1 MRGLVGGLVA
11 VCAGLF
17 AAAGSLSAAEALPQL
32 QTVTIQY
39 DRATSAWLPVL
50 TSFETAIE
58 TEPPGEGE
66 GWYLVD
72 AEGRLYPCQIEA
84 GEAMAAGR
92 VRGEALVPRRDAKYY
107 LLAMKAPAK
116 RPQFMVSSVFMGQ
129 AAVLETAVVTARI
142 RAERFCVAEEASLFG
157 LDMVPRYVEAL
168 VNRQQGVTLTVTD
181 RVRHADVVLQAQTK
195 KGQFALTR
203 RGPVAAAVAYR
214 GTFVGAPDGSEISFE
229 AEVTLTGHG
238 VIGVRVMI
246 PANAYDG
253 KRFHVKD
260 VKVTLPIVLDGAAA
274 VVVGGAHTEAS
285 GRDYWTGA
293 AKVSV
298 APGGAYAFTDG
309 DGSVVSGKGGVTW
322 MDYSD
327 GEAGA
332 GIFWGATE
340 NTVSISVD
348 YNEDLLDVT
357 ITPGGTGAA
366 VAEGAKATAEAK
378 AAPRTRAR
386 FSMVPASPG
395 EQLGSTDAAW
405 AAEDL
410 GDLEGMMGEA
420 PAVNVQVYFF
430 LHPGRAGEDK
440 VGALAADAI
449 SPTVGKVTNSL

>member
-1 MRGLVGGLVA
+1 MRGLAGGVAA

-17 AAAGSLSAAEALPQL
+17 AAAGNLSAAEAVPQL
-32 QTVTIQY
+32 QTISVQY
-39 DRATSAWLPVL
+39 NHPTAAWLPVL
-50 TSFETAIE
+50 TSFETVIE
-58 TEPPGEGE
+58 TKSPGEGE
-66 GWYLVD
+66 GWYLAD
-72 AEGRLYPCQIEA
+72 AEGRLYPCQIEPV
-84 GEAMAAGR
+84 EAHEGKAAGR
-92 VRGEALVPRRDAKYY
+92 VRGEALLPRRDGKYR
-107 LLAMKAPAK
+107 LLAAKAPAK
-116 RPQFMVSSVFMGQ
+116 EAQFMVSSVFMGA
-129 AAVLETAVVTARI
+129 AAVLETPAVTARFQ
-142 RAERFCVAEEASLFG
+142 AQRFCVAEEVSLFG
-157 LDMVPRYVEAL
+157 LQMVPRYVEGL

-181 RVRHADVVLQAQTK
+181 RVRHADVALAARMEK
-195 KGQFALTR
+195 AHFALAR
-203 RGPVAAAVAYR
+203 HGPVAATVEYR
-214 GTFVGAPDGSEISFE
+214 GAFVGAPDGSEIPFE

-238 VIGVRVMI
+238 VIGVKVAI
-246 PANAYDG
+246 AAKAYDG
-253 KRFHVKD
+253 KRLHVKD
-260 VKVTLPIVLDGAAA
+260 MKVTLPIVLDAAAA

-357 ITPGGTGAA
+357 MTPGAAGGAA
-366 VAEGAKATAEAK
+366 AEGAKAAAEATS
-378 AAPRTRAR
+378 PRAR
-386 FSMVPASPG
+386 AKFSMVPAAPG
-395 EQLGSTDAAW
+395 ELGSTDASW
-405 AAEDL
+405 AAADV

-420 PAVNVQVYFF
+420 PAVDVQVYFF
-430 LHPGRAGEDK
+430 LHPGRAGEDT

-449 SPTVGKVTNSL
+449 TPTVGKSP